1 VRTRF
6 PGVGQHRPRES
17 RVDDAEVELESTE
30 VDVDAVLAEKRR
42 RRQEI
47 LARYSKPACVLSSL
61 FKSYRML
68 RQGNARHCGTE
79 RSRQTP
85 QARLAGINSPSLRL

>member
-1 VRTRF
+1 M
-6 PGVGQHRPRES
+6 GQHRPRES

-61 FKSYRML
+61 LDAYD
-68 RQGNARHCGTE
+68 C
-79 RSRQTP
+79 
-85 QARLAGINSPSLRL
+85 